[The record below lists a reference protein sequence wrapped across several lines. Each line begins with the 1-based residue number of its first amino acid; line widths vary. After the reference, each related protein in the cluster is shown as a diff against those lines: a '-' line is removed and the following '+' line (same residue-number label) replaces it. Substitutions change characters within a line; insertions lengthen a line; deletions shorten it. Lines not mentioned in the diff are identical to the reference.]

1 MILYT
6 RNYEKVKSWSHI
18 TFFTEGDDWFHYRTN
33 EGYREKKKADFQV
46 ISLLTDRGDAIRS
59 VINRASLED

>member
-6 RNYEKVKSWSHI
+6 RNYKKVKSWSHI
-18 TFFTEGDDWFHYRTN
+18 TLFTEGDDWFHYRTN
-33 EGYREKKKADFQV
+33 EGYCEKKKADYQA
-46 ISLLTDRGDAIRS
+46 INLWTDSGDAIRS